1 MNKKTI
7 LRIFFI
13 TLSISLLIFIFLKY
27 SNKEEQIEKKKIELI
42 EKKIKLN

>member
-7 LRIFFI
+7 LRVFLI

-27 SNKEEQIEKKKIELI
+27 SNKDERIEKKKIELS
-42 EKKIKLN
+42 EKKI